1 MKIDRFVVID
11 FETTGLSSKKR
22 AVEVAWFEMNES
34 FKIIGE
40 QSSLINPLIPIPIDA
55 SKIHGITD
63 EMVAESPTLDEFIE
77 DINQNP
83 FASSNVCVIAHN
95 LSFDLP
101 MFRKYCGGV
110 TELCTLKL
118 ARALYP
124 DWKNH
129 KLSTI
134 SEMFGFPT
142 ENSHRARTDAL
153 HVLYF
158 LTLLK
163 DVEKLNFDEMLQI
176 ANRRLMRKIQS
187 TQYCPQCFLFI
198 PRSQKYCS
206 VVDDSCLLSLKNLE

>member
-1 MKIDRFVVID
+1 MEIDHFVVID

-22 AVEVAWFEMNES
+22 AVEVAWFELNKKFE
-34 FKIIGE
+34 IVDE
-40 QSSLINPLIPIPIDA
+40 QSSLINPMIPIPLDA

-101 MFRKYCGGV
+101 LFRKYCGSIV
-110 TELCTLKL
+110 ELCTLKL

-124 DWKNH
+124 DWENH
-129 KLSTI
+129 RLTTI
-134 SEMFGFPT
+134 SEMFSFPT
-142 ENSHRARTDAL
+142 GDSHRARSDAL
-153 HVLYF
+153 QVLYF

-163 DVEKLNFDEMLQI
+163 DVEQFNFDEILQI
-176 ANRRLMRKIQS
+176 ANQKFVKKNQHEK
-187 TQYCPQCFLFI
+187 YCAQCFLFV
-198 PRSQKYCS
+198 PKSQKICS
-206 VVDDSCLLSLKNLE
+206 FEDDSCPLFR